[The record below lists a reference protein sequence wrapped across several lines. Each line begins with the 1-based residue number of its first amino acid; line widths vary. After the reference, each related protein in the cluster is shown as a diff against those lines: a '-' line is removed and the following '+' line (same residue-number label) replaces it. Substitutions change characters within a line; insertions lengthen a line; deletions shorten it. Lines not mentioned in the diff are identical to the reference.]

1 MEIVAS
7 VPLMLPDTL
16 PVAVPETDTLPDVP
30 VNAADTGTS
39 TLLERDA
46 AVPENVG

>member
-16 PVAVPETDTLPDVP
+16 PVAVPATAMPPSEP
-30 VNAADTGTS
+30 VNVALVGTS
-39 TLLERDA
+39 TSLEIVA
-46 AVPENVG
+46 